1 MSQSKTSPNQ
11 YWTLFHKYLQPQR
24 FWLGVLTML
33 VFGNIGL
40 RLASPQVM
48 RRFID
53 IATGGASRAN
63 TADAVPAEGLERI
76 ALLFLGLAIL
86 QQVVSVGVAY
96 IGKDVGWKTT
106 NALRVDL
113 ARHCLRL
120 DMSFHNARTPGEMIE
135 RIDGDVNALSNFF
148 SQFVIQMAGNVLL
161 LVGALVL
168 LFVTDWRAGTAIAAF
183 AFVALLVI
191 GRLRGFG
198 ESLWKRH
205 REASADLFG
214 FLGERLA
221 GTEDIRSS
229 GAKAYV
235 MRRFYELLRTAHQTF
250 VKAGT
255 IGAGVTH
262 NTANVLFALGSA
274 TALAVGAYLLKQDA
288 VTLGTV
294 YMILHYTTML
304 GWPVQQIAR
313 QMQDLQRA
321 GASVTRVR
329 ELLRI
334 ENRVQDHPAMA
345 QVPLGSGDALAVAFE
360 NVTFGYEPEKQADKS
375 DPEAAEGEQPAPPAK
390 EMVLRDLT
398 FRLSPGTVLG
408 LLGRTGSGKTTLSRL
423 LFRLYD
429 PDEGTVRLGLGVASG
444 YGQGPLVDIRALPLA
459 ELRRRVGM
467 VTQDIQLFQA
477 SVRDNLTFFDP
488 SIPDERILQAIH
500 DLELGPWLE
509 SLPEGLDT
517 ELISGGSGLSA
528 GEAQLLA
535 LTRIFLQD
543 PGVVV
548 LDEASSRLDPATEQL
563 IERAVGKLIQG
574 RTTIVIAHRLGTVQ
588 RADEIMILENGA
600 ICEHG
605 AREHLAQDAT
615 SRFYSLLQT
624 GLEEVLV

>member
-1 MSQSKTSPNQ
+1 MSQPKASPKQ
-11 YWTLFHKYLQPQR
+11 YWTLFSKYLRPQR
-24 FWLGVLTML
+24 LWLLVLAVL
-33 VFGNIGL
+33 IFCGIGL
-40 RLASPQVM
+40 QLLNPQVM

-53 IATGGASRAN
+53 VATGSVDTGGTASA
-63 TADAVPAEGLERI
+63 GLEQT
-76 ALLFLGLAIL
+76 ALFFLGLAIL
-86 QQVVSVGVAY
+86 QQIVSVGVAY
-96 IGKDVGWKTT
+96 VGKDVGWKTT

-113 ARHCLRL
+113 ARHCLGL

-148 SQFVIQMAGNVLL
+148 SQFVIQMAGNMLL
-161 LVGALVL
+161 LVGALLL
-168 LFVTDWRAGTAIAAF
+168 LFVTDWRAGTAIAVF
-183 AFVALLVI
+183 ALVALLVI
-191 GRLRGFG
+191 ARLQGFG
-198 ESLWKRH
+198 ASLWKAF
-205 REASADLFG
+205 REASADFFG
-214 FLGERLA
+214 FLEERLA

-235 MRRFYELLRTAHQTF
+235 MRRFHELLRTAHRTF
-250 VKAGT
+250 VKAGA
-255 IGAGVTH
+255 IGAGITH
-262 NTANVLFALGSA
+262 NTANVLFAIGSA
-274 TALAVGAYLLKQDA
+274 TALAVGAYLFVQGT
-288 VTLGTV
+288 VTIGTV

-304 GWPVQQIAR
+304 GWPIRQIAR

-321 GASVTRVR
+321 GASVVRVR
-329 ELLRI
+329 ELL
-334 ENRVQDHPAMA
+334 EVESRVQDQPSPSQAHLRA
-345 QVPLGSGDALAVAFE
+345 GSALEVAFE
-360 NVTFGYEPEKQADKS
+360 GVSFGYEQET
-375 DPEAAEGEQPAPPAK
+375 EAAEAGVEASEGNEETPPPAK
-390 EMVLRDLT
+390 ELVLHDLT
-398 FRLSPGTVLG
+398 FRLAPGTVLG

-429 PDEGTVRLGLGVASG
+429 PDEGAIRLGHD
-444 YGQGPLVDIRALPLA
+444 GQDLSIDIRALPQA
-459 ELRRRVGM
+459 ELRRRVGL

-488 SIPDERILQAIH
+488 SIPDERIVQAIH

-517 ELISGGSGLSA
+517 ELASGGSGLSA

-563 IERAVGKLIQG
+563 IERAVDRLIQG

-588 RADEIMILENGA
+588 RADEIMILEDGA

-605 AREHLAQDAT
+605 TRARLARDPA
-615 SRFYSLLQT
+615 SRFYRLLQT
-624 GLEEVLV
+624 GLEEVLA